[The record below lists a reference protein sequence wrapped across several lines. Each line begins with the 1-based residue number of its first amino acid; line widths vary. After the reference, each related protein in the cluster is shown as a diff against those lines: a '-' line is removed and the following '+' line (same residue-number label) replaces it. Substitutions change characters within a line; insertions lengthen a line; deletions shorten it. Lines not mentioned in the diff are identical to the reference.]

1 MRANQINEIMG
12 GKMRKKLIIQVVL
25 CLHQQ
30 WVCKPHIYG
39 TLMCGMKEHRSGLS
53 FYKTKQFYPHCYHYH
68 FYHYYLFIII

>member
-1 MRANQINEIMG
+1 MLAPTMG
-12 GKMRKKLIIQVVL
+12 MYVND
-25 CLHQQ
+25 
-30 WVCKPHIYG
+30 CKPHIYG